1 MEEKAQ
7 EAIAEMAAI
16 AKTEN
21 ATEARKGKK
30 GLHGESKS
38 EHAEEKDARELD
50 GKELGRRGEKAALRY
65 LERRGFEVLDT
76 NWTCPFGEADVV
88 AFDGDSLCFIE
99 VKTRR
104 GAEKGFPEEAV
115 DARKRA
121 KYEKVAACYLREHA
135 YVDVHVRF
143 DVIAILVLGS
153 DRAFLRMHMNAFGA

>member
-1 MEEKAQ
+1 MEEMTK
-7 EAIAEMAAI
+7 EAETAESVAETAA
-16 AKTEN
+16 
-21 ATEARKGKK
+21 EASMQAG
-30 GLHGESKS
+30 
-38 EHAEEKDARELD
+38 AEEDAEDKKDARELD
-50 GKELGRRGEKAALRY
+50 SKELGRRGEKAALRY
-65 LERRGFEVLDT
+65 LERRGFDVLDA
-76 NWTCPFGEADVV
+76 NWLCPFGEADIV
-88 AFDGDSLCFIE
+88 AFDGDTLCFIE

-121 KYEKVAACYLREHA
+121 KYEKIAACYLKEHE